1 MKTMMWLVIFLVVLV
16 SNIDVQAQVDS
27 SKASDDAPVSP
38 QGLEMNNAIDLGD
51 GLSLMPTVM
60 PTAKKVENQCDV
72 RAVFPQFKGPLT
84 AAMQRF
90 NELVKKQLDEES
102 EPWHGGCAE
111 NDYFQSDYLV
121 YHVDRR
127 LVSVLFKDS
136 FLAGGPHPAQ
146 TERVVNYD
154 LTTGKELMLADL
166 FKRDSNYLKL
176 FSDYALFKI
185 IRDEIFADKQCE
197 QARGITFPTDAN
209 YQYWLLNSNGV
220 SVHFEHTKTFP
231 YSVYWEDIVAEIP
244 FSSLKDMIRTDG
256 PAAYLLPKDTE
267 GTLTLRPVG
276 TKARRYDEL
285 EDGQYYAFIK
295 QISFCEVP
303 EGEITFDMV
312 EFLMGD
318 AAVKAAKE
326 EGFIPKDADSI
337 DNDYYVRNSNPKLR
351 TLAMSEKPELKLL
364 NVEGDLWQFA
374 GYINGTWVQ
383 AGSDQHDVSHD
394 LFILTIKKGK
404 VVKIETQYLP

>member
-1 MKTMMWLVIFLVVLV
+1 MKTMIWLVIFLVVLV
-16 SNIDVQAQVDS
+16 SNINVQAQGDS
-27 SKASDDAPVSP
+27 SKAPYGAPFSP
-38 QGLEMNNAIDLGD
+38 QGFEINKAIDLGA
-51 GLSLMPTVM
+51 GLSLMPT
-60 PTAKKVENQCDV
+60 AKKVVNQCDV

-90 NELVKKQLDEES
+90 NELVKKQLDEET
-102 EPWHGGCAE
+102 EPWHGGCAK
-111 NDYFQSDYLV
+111 NDYFQRDYLI
-121 YHVDRR
+121 YHADHR
-127 LVSVLFKDS
+127 LVSVLFKDR
-136 FLAGGPHPAQ
+136 FIAGGPAPAQ
-146 TERVVNYD
+146 DESVVNYD
-154 LTTGKELMLADL
+154 LATDKVLVLADL
-166 FKRDSNYLKL
+166 FKRDSDYLKL
-176 FSDYALFKI
+176 ISDYAFFKI
-185 IRDEIFADKQCE
+185 ARDETLAGKQCE

-209 YQYWLLNSNGV
+209 YKDWILNSKGV
-220 SVHFEHTKTFP
+220 SVHFEHTDSFP
-231 YSVYWEDIVAEIP
+231 YQTYPEDVVVEIP
-244 FSSLKDMIRTDG
+244 FSVLKDMVRADG
-256 PAAYLLPKDTE
+256 PAAYLMPKGTE
-267 GTLTLRPVG
+267 GTSTLRPVG
-276 TKARRYDEL
+276 AKATKYKEL

-295 QISFCEVP
+295 QISFCKVP

-326 EGFIPKDADSI
+326 EGGIPKDADSI
-337 DNDYYVRNSNPKLR
+337 DNDWYVRNRNPKLR